1 MHIAI
6 ARYVVLKACIYI
18 AELIIP
24 LSNVFTQF
32 YGKLVKTLPMN
43 DAIFIASLYEQNLF
57 PGNTKDTV
65 EAKTTECDKAMWFL
79 DNIIKHGNNI
89 SDTNFCKLLC
99 VMEKSDF
106 KATQR
111 LAKEINKEM
120 GKKVK
125 GS

>member
-1 MHIAI
+1 
-6 ARYVVLKACIYI
+6 
-18 AELIIP
+18 
-24 LSNVFTQF
+24 
-32 YGKLVKTLPMN
+32 MN
-43 DAIFIASLYEQNLF
+43 DATFIASLYQQKLF

-65 EAKTTECDKAMWFL
+65 KAKETERDKAMWFL
-79 DNIIKHGNNI
+79 DNTIKHGNNI

-106 KATQR
+106 EATQC

-120 GKKVK
+120 EKKVK